1 MNLFRSG
8 VKPLPGWSL
17 IFLILSALAALAPI
31 AWMTLNAF
39 KLDDEINLIPPT
51 FFPHAFTLDNFFQIF
66 TQFHFLVLTYNSV
79 IVSISVVVLSLVLG
93 GSAAYGFSR
102 HPFFGSTALFSA
114 VLVTRMVTPA
124 SFVLPLYLLM
134 SRLHLTNSLVAL
146 VVGITVLNLPFV
158 IWILKP
164 FFNSLPRE
172 IEEAAQLDGVG
183 PIGIFW
189 RFAIPLAGPA
199 FKTVA
204 LFSFIAAWT
213 DLLIPIT
220 MSTRPDAWTLTAGV
234 VQMQTGFKIYWG
246 ALMAGGLYLTL
257 PSFAIAIAMQKSLTR
272 GIRTTF

>member
-1 MNLFRSG
+1 MSVFDKG
-8 VKPLPGWSL
+8 VKPPPLWSL
-17 IFLILSALAALAPI
+17 SFLVLSSLAALAPI
-31 AWMTLNAF
+31 VWMTLNAF
-39 KLDDEINLIPPT
+39 KFDDEINLIPPT
-51 FFPHAFTLDNFFQIF
+51 FLPHTLTLTNFSQIF
-66 TQFHFLVLTYNSV
+66 IQFHFLVLTCN
-79 IVSISVVVLSLVLG
+79 SVVVSVSVVALSLLLG
-93 GSAAYGFSR
+93 GTAAYGFSR

-124 SFVLPLYLLM
+124 SFVLPLYLM
-134 SRLHLTNSLVAL
+134 MGRLHLTNSLFAL

-164 FFNSLPRE
+164 FFDSLPRE
-172 IEEAAQLDGVG
+172 IEEAAQLDGAG

-189 RFAIPLAGPA
+189 RFAVPLAGPA

-220 MSTRPDAWTLTAGV
+220 MSTRPEAWTLTAGI

-257 PSFAIAIAMQKSLTR
+257 PSFAIAVIMQKSLTR
-272 GIRTTF
+272 GFRTTF

>member
-134 SRLHLTNSLVAL
+134 SKLHLTNSLVAL

>member
-1 MNLFRSG
+1 MSLFRRG
-8 VKPLPGWSL
+8 VKPLPFWSL

-31 AWMTLNAF
+31 VWMTLNAF

-51 FFPHAFTLDNFFQIF
+51 FLPHAFTLENFFQIF

-79 IVSISVVVLSLVLG
+79 IVSLSVVVLSLVLG

-164 FFNSLPRE
+164 FFDSLPRE

>member
-8 VKPLPGWSL
+8 VKPLPVWSL

-66 TQFHFLVLTYNSV
+66 TQFHFLVLTYNSI
-79 IVSISVVVLSLVLG
+79 IVSISVVVLSLALG

-164 FFNSLPRE
+164 FFDSLPRE

>member
-1 MNLFRSG
+1 M
-8 VKPLPGWSL
+8 
-17 IFLILSALAALAPI
+17 A
-31 AWMTLNAF
+31 LNAF

-51 FFPHAFTLDNFFQIF
+51 FLPHAFTLDNFFQIF
-66 TQFHFLVLTYNSV
+66 TQFHFLVLTYNSI

-134 SRLHLTNSLVAL
+134 SRMHLTNSLVAL

-164 FFNSLPRE
+164 FFDSLPRE

-189 RFAIPLAGPA
+189 RFAVPLAGPA

-246 ALMAGGLYLTL
+246 ALMAGGLYLTI

>member
-164 FFNSLPRE
+164 FFDSLPRE